1 MPRKKIS
8 FENYEVM
15 PRDELIEEL
24 KCWRLR
30 FKNIIDESLKEYQDS
45 LLSHFS
51 EELNA
56 MKKQEHEEILE
67 WVSRVNGKING
78 FYIGAYEYVRDG
90 AYSSKRAID
99 AGVNKNSIIN
109 NLYEYFLRRRA
120 AAKIAGVLKISDD
133 GLLQKMKEIEENVKL
148 IEENVKLIEKYVE
161 GEKNA

>member
-8 FENYEVM
+8 FENYEAM

-56 MKKQEHEEILE
+56 IKKQEHEEILA
-67 WVSRVNGKING
+67 WISRINGKIND
-78 FYIGAYEYVRDG
+78 FYIHGYEYVRDG
-90 AYSSKRAID
+90 MYSSKRAID

-109 NLYEYFLRRRA
+109 KIYEYFLRKRA
-120 AAKIAGVLKISDD
+120 AAKIAGALKLDD
-133 GLLQKMKEIEENVKL
+133 SLLPKMKEIEENLK
-148 IEENVKLIEKYVE
+148 IIEKYM
-161 GEKNA
+161 EKI